1 MTLSIL
7 APIRQAA
14 RAGDTLRAWGMFE
27 SAGLLESA
35 EDDALSLRG
44 RLLKDRAL
52 KSSDEDRFS
61 LFEQAEAAYL
71 RAAGDRR
78 ATYPLINAATIAFL
92 NGKAERARELAERTI
107 ALLDSGDHEPET
119 SYWLGATRAEAEL
132 LLGRVDAG
140 KAALERAIAGTPAAW
155 EDHAAT
161 LRQLRFVLE
170 RMGQA
175 TDILDHLRPPAS
187 LHFSGL
193 IGLPAED
200 EEVRASIGAALDR
213 IRPGFVFGALAAGAD
228 IVIAEMAVARGS
240 HLHVVLPAPVDLFR
254 GESVAR
260 FGAHW
265 AKRFDRLIEAADI
278 VETVSDVDRLSEAAI
293 VLGEEISMGLA
304 LRRART
310 LASEAVAL
318 RVRRPT
324 DAASPSERVWRDRGL
339 SHHDI
344 MVEKSAARGDHP
356 LVERSRCAVLA
367 LATPCS
373 SEIALPPGAD
383 MRTVAGH
390 MVLFVEK
397 LAEAATLAVN
407 ILRAMPGNR
416 VGLDYRVVD
425 PDGDGFAE
433 AAEIAVLLAR
443 AAPPSSVLAACPG
456 ALALELHAPDLA
468 FESAG
473 EIVTPLGDIP
483 ISMFPLAAVGASPQ

>member
-1 MTLSIL
+1 MTLSSL
-7 APIRQAA
+7 ALIRQAA
-14 RAGDTLRAWGMFE
+14 RAGDTLRAWRMFE
-27 SAGLLESA
+27 SAGLLGSA

-52 KSSDEDRFS
+52 KSSGEERSSFFD
-61 LFEQAEAAYL
+61 QAEAAYL

-92 NGKAERARELAERTI
+92 NGKPERARELAGRTI

-170 RMGQA
+170 RMEQA
-175 TDILDHLRPPAS
+175 TDILDHLRPPVS

-200 EEVRASIGAALDR
+200 EEIRAAIGSALDT

-228 IVIAEMAVARGS
+228 IVIAELAMARGA

-265 AKRFDRLIEAADI
+265 AERFDRLIEAADV
-278 VETVSDVDRLSEAAI
+278 VETVPDIDRLSDAAI
-293 VLGEEISMGLA
+293 ILGEEISMGLA

-324 DAASPSERVWRDRGL
+324 DAASPPERVWRDRGL
-339 SHHDI
+339 AHHDI
-344 MVEKSAARGDHP
+344 MVGRSAARGDHR

-367 LATPCS
+367 LATSCS
-373 SEIALPPGAD
+373 SEISLPPGAGV
-383 MRTVAGH
+383 RTVAGH
-390 MVLFVEK
+390 MVIFAEQ
-397 LAEAATLAVN
+397 LADAAPLAVD

-416 VGLDYRVVD
+416 AGLDYRVVD
-425 PDGDGFAE
+425 PGGDGLAE
-433 AAEIAVLLAR
+433 AADMAILLAR

-483 ISMFPLAAVGASPQ
+483 ISMFPLAAADPTRQ

>member
-1 MTLSIL
+1 VTLSSL
-7 APIRQAA
+7 ALIRQAA
-14 RAGDTLRAWGMFE
+14 RAGDTLRAWHMFE

-52 KSSDEDRFS
+52 KSSDEERSS
-61 LFEQAEAAYL
+61 LFDEAEAAYL

-92 NGKAERARELAERTI
+92 NGKPERARELADQTI

-132 LLGRVDAG
+132 LLGRVAAG

-170 RMGQA
+170 HMGHA

-200 EEVRASIGAALDR
+200 EEVRAAIGAALDT

-228 IVIAEMAVARGS
+228 IVIAELAVARGV

-254 GESVAR
+254 DESVAR

-265 AKRFDRLIEAADI
+265 TERFDRLIEAADV

-324 DAASPSERVWRDRGL
+324 DTASPSERVWRDRGL
-339 SHHDI
+339 AYHDI
-344 MVEKSAARGDHP
+344 MVERSAARGDHC
-356 LVERSRCAVLA
+356 LVERNRCAVLA

-373 SEIALPPGAD
+373 SEIVLPPGAGV
-383 MRTVAGH
+383 RTVAGH
-390 MVLFVEK
+390 MILFAEQ
-397 LAEAATLAVN
+397 LAEAATLAVD

-416 VGLDYRVVD
+416 IGLDYRVVD
-425 PDGDGFAE
+425 RAGDGFAE
-433 AAEIAVLLAR
+433 AAEIAILLAR
-443 AAPPSSVLAACPG
+443 AAPPSSIFAACPG

-473 EIVTPLGDIP
+473 EIITPLGDIP
-483 ISMFPLAAVGASPQ
+483 ISMFPLAAASPPRQ

>member
-1 MTLSIL
+1 VTLSSL
-7 APIRQAA
+7 ALIRQAA
-14 RAGDTLRAWGMFE
+14 RAGDTLRAWHMFE

-52 KSSDEDRFS
+52 KSSDEERSS
-61 LFEQAEAAYL
+61 LFDEAEAAYL

-92 NGKAERARELAERTI
+92 NGKPERARELADQTI

-132 LLGRVDAG
+132 LLGRVAAG

-170 RMGQA
+170 HMGHA

-200 EEVRASIGAALDR
+200 EEVRAAIGAALDT

-228 IVIAEMAVARGS
+228 IVIAELAVARGV

-254 GESVAR
+254 DESVAR

-265 AKRFDRLIEAADI
+265 TERFDRLIEAADV

-324 DAASPSERVWRDRGL
+324 DTASPSERVWRDRGL
-339 SHHDI
+339 AYHDI
-344 MVEKSAARGDHP
+344 MVERSAARGDHC
-356 LVERSRCAVLA
+356 LVERNRCAVLA

-373 SEIALPPGAD
+373 SEIVPAAGGRRANGGGAYDPVCRAARRGGDARRRYPARDARQPDRPGLPGRGSRRRWFCGSCRNSDPAGPRRAAIEHFCRLSRSAGA
-383 MRTVAGH
+383 RT
-390 MVLFVEK
+390 
-397 LAEAATLAVN
+397 
-407 ILRAMPGNR
+407 
-416 VGLDYRVVD
+416 
-425 PDGDGFAE
+425 
-433 AAEIAVLLAR
+433 AR
-443 AAPPSSVLAACPG
+443 ARSRLRIGRRDHHAAG
-456 ALALELHAPDLA
+456 
-468 FESAG
+468 
-473 EIVTPLGDIP
+473 
-483 ISMFPLAAVGASPQ
+483 